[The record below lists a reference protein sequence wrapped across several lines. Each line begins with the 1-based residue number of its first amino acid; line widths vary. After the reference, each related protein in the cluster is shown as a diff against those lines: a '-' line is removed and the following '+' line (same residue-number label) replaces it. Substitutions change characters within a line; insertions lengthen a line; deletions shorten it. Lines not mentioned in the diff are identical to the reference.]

1 MTMIER
7 MEAMAGTEVVHTGEE
22 EDEAEALVEVD
33 SAVAAGTVEAAEV
46 VGTGEAEGAAV
57 EVATDRD
64 IRMVRRR
71 GRLLTTE
78 AFEARRLGSG
88 IWYQVRVYPS
98 RC

>member
-1 MTMIER
+1 MWADRVHPGQRAGSRGLAEEEGEDEV
-7 MEAMAGTEVVHTGEE
+7 EALEEDTVVAAAMVEVV
-22 EDEAEALVEVD
+22 EA
-33 SAVAAGTVEAAEV
+33 
-46 VGTGEAEGAAV
+46 VGTGEAEGVVV
-57 EVATDRD
+57 EVATDQD